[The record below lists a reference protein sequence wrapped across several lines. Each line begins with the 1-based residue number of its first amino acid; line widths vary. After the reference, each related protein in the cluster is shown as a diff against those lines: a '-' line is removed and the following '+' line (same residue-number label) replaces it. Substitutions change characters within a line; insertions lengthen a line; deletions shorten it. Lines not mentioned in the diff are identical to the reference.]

1 MKKIIKVCARNTKKI
16 FLVVFA
22 LLLSEV
28 IFAQKSS
35 YQKLDL
41 TGQWEFKSKDS
52 SKWMSAQVPGVNHLD
67 LLNNSVITD
76 PFYRNNEE
84 NIQWIGKKDWVYKRK
99 FIVDASLLESNRVN
113 LNCDGLDT
121 FAHIY
126 INGYLLAS
134 TENMHRRYSFNIKNH
149 LIEGENS
156 IKIIF
161 NSHVQKGLE
170 LYNAS
175 QYEIPA
181 QPNDIPFLAELKDYK
196 ISPYVRKAGYHFGW
210 DWGPRFM
217 TSGIWRD
224 IYIESWNTAKLN
236 EIHLVQKEISK
247 RKASINAKL
256 EILVEKEKELSA
268 EIYVNNELIQTTPLS
283 ITKNNTDYQIP
294 FEINSPKLWWPNGMG
309 KQHLYSVKIILKNE
323 DQILSEKEERIG
335 IREIRL
341 VTKPDE
347 FGESFYFEV
356 NGHPFFAKGANYI
369 PSDNFLPRVDKAR
382 YLQTIAEAKKSNFN
396 MLRVWGG
403 GIYESDLFYDL
414 CDEYGILVWQDFMFA
429 CSMYPDNNMFIENIK
444 NEAIDNVKRIRNH
457 ASLALWCGNNEVE
470 TAWRHWGWSK
480 EYDKKNWIAYQKI
493 FHEVLSKVVEEH
505 NPEVRYWPSSPHSN
519 SLDEDPRDIGRG
531 DIHYWAYRGPRLP
544 IDEFKKKKNIPRFMS
559 ETGFQSFPEFESVK
573 KFSIPEDW
581 ELFSPVMKQ
590 HQKSKIGNALI
601 ADYIVRHFKA
611 PKDFEAVIYQGQL
624 MQEKSM
630 RVAHE
635 AYLRAKPYCM
645 GALYWQINDC
655 WPVASWSTIDYYGKW
670 KAQQYTMKE
679 LFKPIVVSI
688 NNEGDDFTVY
698 AISDKMKS
706 TKGKLVSQIFKIDGT
721 LIWENEQYVKLKPN
735 ESKLVV
741 NTSIKKVLN
750 GMSENEVYVR
760 SYFVEKDKIVAN
772 NHYLFVPDKDIRLLK
787 PQIKVKA
794 EKVEKGYKLTFNTN
808 TFSRKVFL
816 SIPGIEGFFHTNYF
830 DLSPD
835 RDEIIF
841 FETTENIK
849 DIEAKIKRYSLAD
862 SSL

>member
-1 MKKIIKVCARNTKKI
+1 M
-16 FLVVFA
+16 F
-22 LLLSEV
+22 S
-28 IFAQKSS
+28 QKSL

-41 TGQWEFKSKDS
+41 AGQWEFKSRDS
-52 SKWMSAQVPGVNHLD
+52 SKFMSAKVPGVNHLD
-67 LLNNSVITD
+67 LLNNAVIED
-76 PFYRNNEE
+76 PFFRNNEKK
-84 NIQWIGKKDWVYKRK
+84 IQWIGKKDWVYRRK
-99 FIVDASLLESNRVN
+99 FTVDASLLESDSVN

-126 INGYLLAS
+126 INGYHLAYS
-134 TENMHRRYSFNIKNH
+134 DNMHRRYSFNIKNH

-161 NSHVQKGLE
+161 DSHVEKALK
-170 LYNAS
+170 LYDAS

-236 EIHLVQKEISK
+236 ELHLVQKEISK

-256 EILVEKEKELSA
+256 EILVEKEKEISA
-268 EIYVNNELIQTTPLS
+268 EIYVNDELIQTTLLT
-283 ITKNNTDYQIP
+283 IAKNNTDYQIP

-309 KQHLYSVKIILKNE
+309 EQHLYSIKIILKNE
-323 DQILSEKEERIG
+323 DQILSEKTERIG

-369 PSDNFLPRVDKAR
+369 PSDNFLTRVDKAR

-429 CSMYPDNNMFIENIK
+429 CSMYPDNNVFIENIK
-444 NEAIDNVKRIRNH
+444 KEAIDNVKRIRNH

-470 TAWRHWGWSK
+470 EAWRHWGWSK
-480 EYDKKNWIAYQKI
+480 KYDKKNWIAYQKI
-493 FHEVLSKVVEEH
+493 FHKVLAEVVEEN

-519 SLDEDPRDIGRG
+519 SLDEDPRDITRG
-531 DIHYWAYRGPRLP
+531 DLHYWAYRGPRLP
-544 IDEFKKKKNIPRFMS
+544 INEFKKKKNIPRFIS

-573 KFSIPEDW
+573 KFSLPEDW
-581 ELFSPVMKQ
+581 ELFSPVMIQ
-590 HQKSKIGNALI
+590 HQKSNEGNSI
-601 ADYIVRHFKA
+601 IPDYMVRHFKA
-611 PKDFEAVIYQGQL
+611 PKDFEAFIYQAQL

-630 RVAHE
+630 RIAHE

-655 WPVASWSTIDYYGKW
+655 WPVASWATIDYYGKW
-670 KAQQYTMKE
+670 KAQQYTMKK

-688 NNEGDDFTVY
+688 NNEGDDFTVH
-698 AISDKMKS
+698 AISDKMKP
-706 TKGKLVSQIFKIDGT
+706 TKGKLVSKIFKIDGT

-741 NTSIKKVLN
+741 NTSIKKILH
-750 GMSENEVYVR
+750 GISEKEVYLR
-760 SYFVEKDKIVAN
+760 SYFVEKDKTVAN
-772 NHYLFVPDKDIRLLK
+772 NHYLFVSEKDFRLLK
-787 PQIKVKA
+787 PQITVKA
-794 EKVEKGYKLTFNTN
+794 EKAEKGYKLTFKTN

-816 SIPGIEGFFHTNYF
+816 SIVGIEGFFHTNYF

-841 FETTENIK
+841 FETSQNIK
-849 DIEAKIKRYSLAD
+849 DIEAKINTYSLAD
-862 SSL
+862 SFL